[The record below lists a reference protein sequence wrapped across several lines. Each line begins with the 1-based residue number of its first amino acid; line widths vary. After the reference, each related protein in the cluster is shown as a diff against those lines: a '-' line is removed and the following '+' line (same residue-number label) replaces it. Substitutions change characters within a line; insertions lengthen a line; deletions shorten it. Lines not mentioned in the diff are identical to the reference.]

1 MPCECVECH
10 TVVDPLP
17 PDCACPECQGLLEV
31 QVPDPELPA
40 GWRDRPL
47 SVWRYKEFLPHDR
60 QARIITLDEGGTRL
74 VEAPALADR
83 LGLASLH
90 LKVEGDNPTGSFKDR
105 GMTCAVSWEV
115 AQGADVLAC
124 ASTGNTAASMAA
136 YAARAGVKGVVL
148 LPAGKVALG
157 KVAQAMAH
165 GAQVLEVDGSF
176 DDAMDIV
183 LDLARKGEAAL
194 LNSKNPYRLEG
205 QKTLAMEILDQHP
218 TSPPD
223 RIVYPVGNAGNIS
236 AAHKALLEF
245 ETAGLLEDLPRLTGA
260 QAEGA
265 APIAR
270 AIEEGRDTI
279 EPERTP
285 ETLATAIRIG
295 RPVSAIKAL
304 RAIRETDGT
313 ATSVP
318 DAAITEAQGLLAQ
331 TEGVFAEPASATS
344 LAGLIKLIDEGRVDT
359 SERVVCVLTGHGLKD
374 PDAAKRLAGEPIPC
388 QATLDSVLAAIRGQA
403 PETQDVIA

>member
-10 TVVDPLP
+10 AVVDPLP
-17 PDCACPECQGLLEV
+17 PDCACPDCRGLLEV
-31 QVPDPELPA
+31 QVPTPELPA

-47 SVWRYKEFLPHDR
+47 SVWRYKEFLPHDPE
-60 QARIITLDEGGTRL
+60 AGLVSLDEGGTRL

-148 LPAGKVALG
+148 LPAGKVAVG

-176 DDAMDIV
+176 DDAMDVV
-183 LDLARKGEAAL
+183 LELARKGEAAL

-218 TSPPD
+218 AGPPD

-245 ETAGLLEDLPRLTGA
+245 ETAGLLTDLPRLTGA

-265 APIAR
+265 DPIAR
-270 AIEEGRDTI
+270 AIEAGQASI
-279 EPERTP
+279 EPELHP

-295 RPVSAIKAL
+295 RPVSAVKAL

-318 DAAITEAQGLLAQ
+318 DTAITDAQRLLAQ
-331 TEGVFAEPASATS
+331 AEGVFAEPASATS
-344 LAGLIKLIDEGRVDT
+344 LAGLIKLLDEGRVDT

-374 PDAAKRLAGEPIPC
+374 PDAAKRLAGEPIAC
-388 QATLDSVLAAIRGQA
+388 QATLESVLAAIRGQA
-403 PETQDVIA
+403 QDTQEVIA